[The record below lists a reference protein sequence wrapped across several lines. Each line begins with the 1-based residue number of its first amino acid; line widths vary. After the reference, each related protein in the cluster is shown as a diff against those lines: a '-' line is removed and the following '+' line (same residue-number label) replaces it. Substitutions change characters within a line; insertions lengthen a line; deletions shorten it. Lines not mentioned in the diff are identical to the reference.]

1 VAASDIAANAYGAN
15 PLPTLG
21 FHYFHGLREL
31 PDHRAQQGRR
41 VDVMKIFRDRTDAG
55 RQLADSLR
63 GLAGKND
70 VVVLGLPRGGV
81 PVAREV
87 AAALGAP
94 LDVCIVRKLGAPFN
108 PELAVGAIA
117 FGGVTVYN
125 DSLLAELGLDEAD
138 IDGIRQ
144 REHAELLRRERA
156 YRGARPPLELA
167 GKTVILVDD
176 GIATG
181 ATMHAA
187 VMATRKLEPKSIIV
201 AVPTSA
207 VDSVA
212 RLEEVA
218 DGVIALAT
226 PEPYYGVG
234 VWYEEFPQVADADV
248 LRCLEA
254 PGPSCDGGQDRDDA
268 RRALM

>member
-1 VAASDIAANAYGAN
+1 
-15 PLPTLG
+15 
-21 FHYFHGLREL
+21 
-31 PDHRAQQGRR
+31 
-41 VDVMKIFRDRTDAG
+41 MFRDRIDAG
-55 RQLADSLR
+55 RQLAERLR
-63 GLAGKND
+63 GLALRGSI
-70 VVVLGLPRGGV
+70 VVLGLPRGGV

-94 LDVCIVRKLGAPFN
+94 LDVCVVRKLGAPFN

-125 DSLLAELGLDEAD
+125 ESLLAEFGLDESD
-138 IDGIRQ
+138 IEGTRQ

-156 YRGARPPLELA
+156 YRGSRPPLELK

-187 VMATRKLEPKSIIV
+187 VMATRKLEPKSVIV

-212 RLEEVA
+212 RLEDVA
-218 DGVIALAT
+218 DRVIALAT
-226 PEPYYGVG
+226 PEPYFGVG
-234 VWYEEFPQVADADV
+234 AWYAEFPQLADADV

-254 PGPSCDGGQDRDDA
+254 SAPTREERNGELGE
-268 RRALM
+268 LT